1 MTSLQNRRGKRRIQ
15 VPEDLTGKDFE
26 KWTLGVKFK
35 VTISV
40 FLSFP
45 DKLVQVEETS
55 VGNQTRWRTMSLK
68 KVLRAKHVPFLLI
81 EVGIL
86 KKSDMHDK

>member
-1 MTSLQNRRGKRRIQ
+1 M
-15 VPEDLTGKDFE
+15 PEDIRGKDFE
-26 KWTLGVKFK
+26 KWTLGLKFK

-40 FLSFP
+40 ILPFP
-45 DKLVQVEETS
+45 GKLFQVEQTS

-86 KKSDMHDK
+86 KKIDMRDK

>member
-1 MTSLQNRRGKRRIQ
+1 M
-15 VPEDLTGKDFE
+15 PEDLTGQDFE

-40 FLSFP
+40 FLPFP
-45 DKLVQVEETS
+45 GKLSQVEQTS
-55 VGNQTRWRTMSLK
+55 VGSQTRWRTMSLK

-86 KKSDMHDK
+86 KKIDMRDK

>member
-1 MTSLQNRRGKRRIQ
+1 M
-15 VPEDLTGKDFE
+15 PEDITGKDFE

-35 VTISV
+35 VTISA
-40 FLSFP
+40 FLPFP
-45 DKLVQVEETS
+45 GKLFQVEQTS

-68 KVLRAKHVPFLLI
+68 KGLRAKHVPFLLI

-86 KKSDMHDK
+86 KKIDMRDK

>member
-40 FLSFP
+40 FLPFP
-45 DKLVQVEETS
+45 GKLFQVEQTS

-86 KKSDMHDK
+86 KKSDMRDE